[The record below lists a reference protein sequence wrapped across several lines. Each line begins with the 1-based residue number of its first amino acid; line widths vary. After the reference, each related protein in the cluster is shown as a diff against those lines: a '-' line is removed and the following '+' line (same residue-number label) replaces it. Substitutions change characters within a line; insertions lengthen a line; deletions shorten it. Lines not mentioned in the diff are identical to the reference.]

1 MGTRTHQIEFEGD
14 DREAVATAVRDGIGE
29 ELVEGDR
36 ADDLVREV
44 AELGVETATEVTTR
58 RRSSRRRSTRGWP
71 SSSRRTVSCESSTAG
86 ENPITT
92 TIVYKSRHFTEM
104 K

>member
-29 ELVEGDR
+29 ELVEGDH

-44 AELGVETATEVTTR
+44 AELVVETATEGDYAEAFVEETLDEGLAIIVEEDGVVR
-58 RRSSRRRSTRGWP
+58 IVDRGREP
-71 SSSRRTVSCESSTAG
+71 HNNDHC
-86 ENPITT
+86 I
-92 TIVYKSRHFTEM
+92 
-104 K
+104 